1 MNIKLIPI
9 LCAFA
14 ACAALP
20 ANAAQDHAATPL
32 PVAKPESVG
41 MSSQRLQQIGVALR
55 DRIARKL
62 MPGAVVAIARRG
74 KLVYYEAFGSLG
86 DAAETPMPRD
96 AIFAIASMTKPLTA
110 VGVLQLAEHGR
121 VLLSAPVG
129 TYLPQLEKR
138 TVATAAGGTEP
149 ARRQP
154 TIQDLLRH
162 TAGMTYG
169 IRGLRADVRGDELS
183 ARYAELNRNL
193 SATDFL
199 AKLGRLPLQYQ
210 PGTRWEYSIGPDVAG
225 LALEAVTGERLGQY
239 LQANLFAPLRML
251 DTSFVVP
258 SDKLARLARPGAGGP
273 TIPDAAVPPG
283 HECGDACAY
292 STAADYL
299 RFAEM
304 LRRGGTLDGA
314 YVLGRK
320 SVEFMTSDQLAPDVN
335 TDMLYNDWPYLGGY
349 GFGLS
354 VAVRRGAGLGG
365 MPGSPGDFN
374 WGGAFGTYFW
384 VDPKEELSVVLMDYA
399 QPGEGRALRSL
410 IETLVYSALAN

>member
-9 LCAFA
+9 LCSFA
-14 ACAALP
+14 ACAALSVSA
-20 ANAAQDHAATPL
+20 ANAAQDRAATPL

-41 MSSQRLQQIGVALR
+41 MSSQRLQQIGVVLR

-86 DAAETPMPRD
+86 DPAQTPMPRD

-110 VGVLQLAEHGR
+110 VGVLQLAEQGR

-129 TYLPQLEKR
+129 TYLPQLENR
-138 TVATAAGGTEP
+138 TVATATGGTEP
-149 ARRQP
+149 ARPEP

-169 IRGLRADVRGDELS
+169 DMRGDELS
-183 ARYAELNRNL
+183 RRYAELNPNL
-193 SATDFL
+193 SASDFL
-199 AKLGRLPLQYQ
+199 AKLGRLPLRYQ
-210 PGTRWEYSIGPDVAG
+210 PGTRWEYSLGPDVAG

-239 LQANLFAPLRML
+239 LQAHLFAPLRMT

-258 SDKLARLARPGAGGP
+258 ADKLARLARPGVSARKMRDP
-273 TIPDAAVPPG
+273 AVPPG
-283 HECGDACAY
+283 HDCGDACAY

-335 TDMLYNDWPYLGGY
+335 TDMLNNAWNYLAGY
-349 GFGLS
+349 GFGLT
-354 VAVRRGAGLGG
+354 VAVRRSAGLGG

-399 QPGEGRALRSL
+399 QPSEGRELRPL